1 MKLTRRRLKFAWK
14 YRSLLWRY
22 RGLIRHRRIIAA
34 SFAAAGAAVTAG
46 LVVKRAQRA

>member
-22 RGLIRHRRIIAA
+22 RGVIRNRRIIAA
-34 SFAAAGAAVTAG
+34 SFAAAGAAVATG
-46 LVVKRAQRA
+46 VFVKRAQRA